1 MAAGTDFLLSALGIP
16 KDQIDALKTFLE
28 PDNLKTIF
36 GELKT
41 RFDAM
46 EARNIEMHAMVRA
59 LAGRGDNSF
68 HEGGLTRSAVMGFAD
83 DGLSQRHALP
93 GDEVL
98 HAEMDRQ
105 TVLFETQARTLE
117 HG

>member
-16 KDQIDALKTFLE
+16 KDQIDALKTFLD

-36 GELKT
+36 GDLKT

-46 EARNIEMHAMVRA
+46 EARNIEMHQILSAMVVYELPVQA
-59 LAGRGDNSF
+59 SGATVPEDN
-68 HEGGLTRSAVMGFAD
+68 
-83 DGLSQRHALP
+83 
-93 GDEVL
+93 VL